1 MNTARMAA
9 GRPALLRR
17 LLMLF
22 LACLLWPWPA
32 AADIV
37 GESAPD
43 FSATDVT
50 GTVVS
55 LSQFSYKTVLLFHF
69 NVYCHS
75 CREEVP
81 LINTIQRNNKDLQVI
96 GIAIGN
102 DTREVLDFQQAFK
115 PEFTLIPDPQQEL
128 YKSFYVYT
136 VPLVDIIDTT
146 GTIRY
151 RGKIGDYQAF
161 QSAMHEIMRDKS
173 LVGAGL
179 WNKAPDFTLTGTA
192 GETFRLYD
200 TIGQK
205 QTLITFIS
213 VRNQTVH
220 QVVEIMKSLYNQYSR
235 EDLNIIRIAVKDS
248 PESVEQFRQKYHVTF
263 PLLLDT
269 DGTVAELYGVTAMP
283 KSFIINKKG
292 SIRYISEQLSLA
304 NLMAV
309 LTKLKSYFREEL
321 PEAER
326 MQYIKAA
333 APGVAK
339 FNKIILDNN
348 MPVYIGAAA
357 NGEKILV
364 REVFK
369 DVLCDVCT
377 NVHFVYAFDQ
387 TGKIRN
393 IVLIEPI
400 DLYGVPIDSTDFVQ
414 NLVRIAGT
422 KLPLTLRKD
431 VDALT
436 GATQSC
442 KLLIEGLNE
451 TLPIVNS
458 LNKFRDLLVKMPA
471 E

>member
-1 MNTARMAA
+1 MNSPYPDI
-9 GRPALLRR
+9 GRPLPFRRGLILFALLCILPR
-17 LLMLF
+17 
-22 LACLLWPWPA
+22 PVS
-32 AADIV
+32 ADMV

-43 FSATDVT
+43 FSAKDVS
-50 GTVVS
+50 GAVVS
-55 LSQFSYKTVLLFHF
+55 LSQFSYKTVMLFHF
-69 NVYCHS
+69 NVYCHT

-81 LINTIQRNNKDLQVI
+81 LVNTIQRNNKDLKI
-96 GIAIGN
+96 LGIAIGN
-102 DTREVLDFQQAFK
+102 DSREVLEFQRNFK

-161 QSAMHEIMRDKS
+161 QSAMNEIMQDKS

-179 WNKAPDFTLTGTA
+179 WNKAPDFTLTGTK

-205 QTLITFIS
+205 QTLITFMS
-213 VRNQTVH
+213 VHNQTVH
-220 QVVEIMKSLYNQYSR
+220 QVVEIMKSLYKEYTR

-248 PESVEQFRQKYHVTF
+248 PESVDQFRQKYHVTF
-263 PLLLDT
+263 PLLFDT
-269 DGTVAELYGVTAMP
+269 DGTVAALYGVDAMP

-292 SIRYISEQLSLA
+292 SIRYISDQLSLA
-304 NLMAV
+304 NLMSI

-321 PEAER
+321 PEAEL
-326 MQYIKAA
+326 MKYIQAA
-333 APGVAK
+333 APGVQK

-348 MPVYIGAAA
+348 MPVYIGASGS
-357 NGEKILV
+357 GEKILV

-387 TGKIRN
+387 TGKIKN

-400 DLYGVPIDSTDFVQ
+400 DLYGVPIDAENFLQDLIS
-414 NLVRIAGT
+414 RAGT
-422 KLPLTLRKD
+422 GLPLALRKNI
-431 VDALT
+431 DALT

-442 KLLIEGLNE
+442 KLIIEGLNE
-451 TLPIVNS
+451 TLAIVNS
-458 LNKFRDLLVKMPA
+458 LNKFRDMLVSKP
-471 E
+471 EH

>member
-1 MNTARMAA
+1 MKRTCLAA
-9 GRPALLRR
+9 GRTSLCRRGLSAVVALI
-17 LLMLF
+17 ML
-22 LACLLWPWPA
+22 PWLSS
-32 AADIV
+32 ADMV

-43 FSATDVT
+43 FSARDVK
-50 GTVVS
+50 GTLVS
-55 LSQFSYKTVLLFHF
+55 LSQFSYKTVMLFHF

-75 CREEVP
+75 CREEIP
-81 LINTIQRNNKDLQVI
+81 LINTIQRNNKDLKII

-102 DTREVLDFQQAFK
+102 DSKELLEFQQNFK

-128 YKSFYVYT
+128 YKSYYIYT

-151 RGKIGDYQAF
+151 RGKVTDYKAF
-161 QSAMHEIMRDKS
+161 QSAMEEIMQDKS
-173 LVGAGL
+173 LVGSGL
-179 WNKAPDFTLTGTA
+179 WNKAPDFTLTGTR

-205 QTLITFIS
+205 QTLITFMS
-213 VRNQTVH
+213 VHNQTVH
-220 QVVEIMKSLYNQYSR
+220 QVVEIMKSLYSQYAR

-248 PESVEQFRQKYHVTF
+248 PASVEQFSQKYHVNF

-269 DGTVAELYGVTAMP
+269 DGKVAAVYGVSAMP

-292 SIRYISEQLSLA
+292 AIRYISDQLSLA
-304 NLMAV
+304 NLMPI

-321 PEAER
+321 PEDEL
-326 MQYIKAA
+326 MKYIQAA
-333 APGVAK
+333 APGVQK
-339 FNKIILDNN
+339 FDKIILDNN
-348 MPVYIGAAA
+348 MPVYIGTSAR
-357 NGEKILV
+357 GEKILV

-387 TGKIRN
+387 TGKIKN
-393 IVLIEPI
+393 IVLIELI
-400 DLYGVPIDSTDFVQ
+400 DLYGVPIDADDFLQ
-414 NLVRIAGT
+414 NLINLAGT
-422 KLPLTLRKD
+422 KLPLTVRKD

-442 KLLIEGLNE
+442 KLIIEGLNE
-451 TLPIVNS
+451 TLAIVNS
-458 LNKFRDLLVKMPA
+458 LNKFRDMLVKMP
-471 E
+471 EE

>member
-1 MNTARMAA
+1 MNRAYM
-9 GRPALLRR
+9 PAISPS
-17 LLMLF
+17 LF
-22 LACLLWPWPA
+22 RTGLIVFFAFIICPWLVS
-32 AADIV
+32 ADMV

-43 FSATDVT
+43 FSARDVS
-50 GTVVS
+50 GAVVS
-55 LSQFSYKTVLLFHF
+55 LSQFSYKTVMLFHF
-69 NVYCHS
+69 NVYCHT
-75 CREEVP
+75 CREDVP
-81 LINTIQRNNKDLQVI
+81 LINTIQRNNKDLKII

-102 DTREVLDFQQAFK
+102 DTKEVLEFQQTFK

-128 YKSFYVYT
+128 YKRFYVYT
-136 VPLVDIIDTT
+136 VPLFDIIDTT

-151 RGKIGDYQAF
+151 RGKISDYQAF
-161 QSAMHEIMRDKS
+161 QSAMNEIIQDES

-179 WNKAPDFTLTGTA
+179 WNKAPDFTLTGTT

-205 QTLITFIS
+205 QTLITFMS
-213 VRNQTVH
+213 VHNQTVH
-220 QVVEIMKSLYNQYSR
+220 QVVEIMKSLYNQYTR

-269 DGTVAELYGVTAMP
+269 DGKVAALYGVDAMP

-292 SIRYISEQLSLA
+292 AIRYISDQLSLS
-304 NLMAV
+304 NLMSI

-321 PEAER
+321 PEAEL
-326 MQYIKAA
+326 MKYIQAA
-333 APGVAK
+333 APGVQK

-348 MPVYIGAAA
+348 MPVYIGSSAS
-357 NGEKILV
+357 GEKILV

-387 TGKIRN
+387 TGKIKN
-393 IVLIEPI
+393 IVLIESI
-400 DLYGVPIDSTDFVQ
+400 DLYGVPIDAESFLQD
-414 NLVRIAGT
+414 LIKLAGT

-442 KLLIEGLNE
+442 KLIIEGLNE
-451 TLPIVNS
+451 TLAIVNS
-458 LNKFRDLLVKMPA
+458 LNKFRDMLVKMP
-471 E
+471 EE

>member
-1 MNTARMAA
+1 MISAYPEARRSLPLWQGLMLV
-9 GRPALLRR
+9 ALLCIFPRPVSSD
-17 LLMLF
+17 M
-22 LACLLWPWPA
+22 
-32 AADIV
+32 V

-43 FSATDVT
+43 FSAKDVS
-50 GTVVS
+50 GAVVS
-55 LSQFSYKTVLLFHF
+55 LSQFSYKTVMLFHF
-69 NVYCHS
+69 NVYCHT

-81 LINTIQRNNKDLQVI
+81 LINTIQRNNKDLKII

-102 DTREVLDFQQAFK
+102 DTKEVLEFQQNFK

-151 RGKIGDYQAF
+151 RGKIGDYKAF
-161 QSAMHEIMRDKS
+161 LSATNEIMQDKL

-205 QTLITFIS
+205 QTLITFMS
-213 VRNQTVH
+213 VHNQTVH
-220 QVVEIMKSLYNQYSR
+220 QVVEIMKSLYNQYTR

-248 PESVEQFRQKYHVTF
+248 PESVEQFSQKYHITF

-269 DGTVAELYGVTAMP
+269 DGKVAALYGVDAMP
-283 KSFIINKKG
+283 KSFVINKKG
-292 SIRYISEQLSLA
+292 AIRYISDQLSLA
-304 NLMAV
+304 NLMSI

-321 PEAER
+321 PEAEL
-326 MQYIKAA
+326 MKYIQAA
-333 APGVAK
+333 APGVPS

-348 MPVYIGAAA
+348 MPVYIGTSPS
-357 NGEKILV
+357 GEKILV

-387 TGKIRN
+387 TGKIQN
-393 IVLIEPI
+393 IVLIESI
-400 DLYGVPIDSTDFVQ
+400 DLYGVPIDAGMFLQDLIS
-414 NLVRIAGT
+414 RAGT
-422 KLPLTLRKD
+422 GLPLALRQD
-431 VDALT
+431 IDALT

-442 KLLIEGLNE
+442 KLIIEGLNE
-451 TLPIVNS
+451 TLAIVNS
-458 LNKFRDLLVKMPA
+458 LNKFRDMLVSKP
-471 E
+471 EN

>member
-1 MNTARMAA
+1 MIL
-9 GRPALLRR
+9 PLQ
-17 LLMLF
+17 
-22 LACLLWPWPA
+22 A
-32 AADIV
+32 AADMV
-37 GESAPD
+37 GESAPE
-43 FSATDVT
+43 FSARDLT
-50 GTVVS
+50 GAVVS
-55 LSQFSYKTVLLFHF
+55 LSHLSYKTVMLFHF
-69 NVYCHS
+69 NVYCHT

-81 LINTIQRNNKDLQVI
+81 LINTIQRNNKDLTVI

-102 DTREVLDFQQAFK
+102 DAKEVIEFQQTFK
-115 PEFTLIPDPQQEL
+115 PEFTLIPDPKQEL
-128 YKSFYVYT
+128 YKTFYVYS
-136 VPLVDIIDTT
+136 VPLVDIIDTS

-151 RGKIGDYQAF
+151 RGKISDYQAF
-161 QSAMHEIMRDKS
+161 QATMHAIMQDKS

-179 WNKAPDFTLTGTA
+179 WNKAPDFTLTGTT
-192 GETFRLYD
+192 GDTFRLYD

-205 QTLITFIS
+205 QTLLTFMS
-213 VRNQTVH
+213 VHNQTVH
-220 QVVEIMKSLYNQYSR
+220 QVVEIMKSLYNQYTR
-235 EDLNIIRIAVKDS
+235 EDLNIIRIAVRDS
-248 PESVEQFRQKYHVTF
+248 PEAVEQFRQKYHITF

-269 DGTVAELYGVTAMP
+269 DGKVAALYGVKAIP

-292 SIRYISEQLSLA
+292 AIRYISDQLSLA
-304 NLMAV
+304 NLMPI

-321 PEAER
+321 PEEEL
-326 MQYIKAA
+326 MKYIHAA
-333 APGVAK
+333 APGVPK

-357 NGEKILV
+357 GGEKILV

-387 TGKIRN
+387 TGKIKN
-393 IVLIEPI
+393 IVLIESL
-400 DLYGVPIDSTDFVQ
+400 DLYGVPIDANHFLQD
-414 NLVRIAGT
+414 LIKLAGT

-442 KLLIEGLNE
+442 KLIIEGLNE

-458 LNKFRDLLVKMPA
+458 LNKFRDMLVQIP
-471 E
+471 EE